1 MSAFDTEYDLDAE
14 TRQILANEI
23 ADMEDSVFAAYKD
36 KMAVFLKNKKKGEK
50 NDKKQEEAKEAKAS
64 VTQVVEEVA
73 DKAEKQ
79 VIDIPMTS
87 SASQTSL
94 FEKYKQA
101 FDYDG
106 FVVG

>member
-1 MSAFDTEYDLDAE
+1 MI
-14 TRQILANEI
+14 TRKKENKDHEKYAKK
-23 ADMEDSVFAAYKD
+23 EDD
-36 KMAVFLKNKKKGEK
+36 KES
-50 NDKKQEEAKEAKAS
+50 KAS
-64 VTQVVEEVA
+64 VAQIVEEVA

-79 VIDIPMTS
+79 VVNIPMTS